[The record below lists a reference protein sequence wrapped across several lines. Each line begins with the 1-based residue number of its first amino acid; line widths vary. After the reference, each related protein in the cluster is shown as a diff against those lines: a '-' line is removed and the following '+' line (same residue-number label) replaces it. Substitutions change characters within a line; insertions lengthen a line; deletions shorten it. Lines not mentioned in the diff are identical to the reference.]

1 VTGTQL
7 LWRRWA
13 PEILLAL
20 SDGPKRFNRLL
31 EIPGIYDKVLT
42 ERLRDFEV
50 SGLITRTV
58 ETIRPVRVAYALT
71 DAGSRY
77 IPGLQALQEV
87 AGIDS

>member
-31 EIPGIYDKVLT
+31 AVPGIYDKILT
-42 ERLRDFEV
+42 ERLRDLEV
-50 SGLITRTV
+50 GGLVSRSV
-58 ETIRPVRVAYALT
+58 ETIRPIRVAYALT
-71 DAGSRY
+71 DAGRRDL
-77 IPGLQALQEV
+77 PGLQAIQEV
-87 AGIDS
+87 ARIAS